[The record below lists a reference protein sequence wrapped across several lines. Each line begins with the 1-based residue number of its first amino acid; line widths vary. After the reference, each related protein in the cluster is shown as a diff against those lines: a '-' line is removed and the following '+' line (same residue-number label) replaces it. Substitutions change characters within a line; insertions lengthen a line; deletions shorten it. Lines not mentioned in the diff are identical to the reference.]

1 MSRSATHLVCGAIV
15 LAGLMSGCQPAGSS
29 PLSGVSV
36 QPSVISPNADGTDDL
51 ARITY
56 RLSAPARVNIFLTDA
71 SGARFD
77 LRRDVERPPSPA
89 PYEILF
95 NGVANGRLMAS
106 GDYTWHVEAVT
117 EAGVASFSGPLRIEQ
132 ADMPFPKIEDFTLSS
147 PIFTPN
153 RDGIDDRVYINVYLA
168 ARARLNVYVVG
179 DNGFRYEVQRREGL
193 QLVSDGSELA
203 PGRYNYDY
211 DGGIDL
217 GADPPPDGV
226 YTLVAQSQD
235 AIGQTD
241 MVTASLT
248 ITQSG
253 RPNAEIVVQPDGS
266 GVEWARASGPALP
279 GNPNE
284 TQRMTLGVGET
295 LYFTIAVRNTGLVP
309 IRTAGPFD
317 PNDCYRMDENR
328 YTKGFP
334 QEPGVFRVG
343 VDYET
348 NTGSDHPWRWG
359 IGTLDD
365 LDIVM
370 RDRQPLYYLAPGKQV
385 LVRGCIQFT
394 RVPVRNPFY
403 VWASLIHEDV
413 EIAAI
418 NNRVSPVLI
427 QLVEP

>member
-1 MSRSATHLVCGAIV
+1 MIATATRLVFGAMILIGLLSACQNAGGA
-15 LAGLMSGCQPAGSS
+15 
-29 PLSGVSV
+29 PLSAVSV
-36 QPSVISPNADGTDDL
+36 EPSVISPNADGTDDL

-56 RLSAPARVNIFLTDA
+56 RVNAPARISIYLTGAD
-71 SGARFD
+71 GARFD
-77 LRRDVERPPSPA
+77 LRRDVQRSPSPA

-95 NGVANGRLMAS
+95 NGVANGRLMAN
-106 GDYTWHVEAVT
+106 GNYTWHVEAVSD
-117 EAGVASFSGPLRIEQ
+117 AGVTSFSGTLRIAQ

-153 RDGIDDRVYINVYLA
+153 RDGIDDRVYINVYLT

-193 QLVSDGSELA
+193 QLVSDSAELA
-203 PGRYNYDY
+203 PGRYSYDY

-217 GADPPPDGV
+217 GADPPPNGV

-235 AIGQTD
+235 AMGQSDT
-241 MVTASLT
+241 VTASLT

-266 GVEWARASGPALP
+266 GVQWARAAGAALP

-284 TQRMTLGVGET
+284 TQRLTFGIGET
-295 LYFTIAVRNTGLVP
+295 LYFTMAVRNTGLVP

-359 IGTLDD
+359 VGSLDD

-370 RDRQPLYYLAPGKQV
+370 RDGQPLYYLAPGKQV
-385 LVRGCIQFT
+385 LVRGCIRLTQ
-394 RVPVRNPFY
+394 VPVRNPFY

-427 QLVEP
+427 QLVQP